1 MGLNKRKNR
10 KLNMEF
16 VWIICIPIDTIDNTF
31 GYIGFIHWRLQLC
44 FL

>member
-1 MGLNKRKNR
+1 MGLNKGKNR

-31 GYIGFIHWRLQLC
+31 GYTLAITIMFSIRI
-44 FL
+44 